1 MIMGFIAYITLK
13 YLAYVAWCFIGLHLL
28 TSYSRGTLP
37 RALGIGLI
45 RLLMGLIF
53 GVVIYLIG
61 SMVYSALIDLP
72 ATDLLTYLVVY
83 VPVRW
88 LEWSIIAMLVAP
100 AARKFSW
107 FWLGLNT
114 RDRLWRCGGI
124 LISCVADIPMIIA
137 LGGILPVGR
146 FLC

>member
-1 MIMGFIAYITLK
+1 MGFIAYITLK
-13 YLAYVAWCFIGLHLL
+13 YLAYVAWCFLGFRVL
-28 TSYSRGTLP
+28 TSFSRGTLS
-37 RALGIGLI
+37 RAFGIGLI
-45 RLLMGLIF
+45 RLLIGLIF

-61 SMVYSALIDLP
+61 SMVYFALIDLP
-72 ATDLLTYLVVY
+72 ATGPLTYLAVY

-88 LEWSIIAMLVAP
+88 LEWSIIAMLIAP
-100 AARKFSW
+100 PARKFSW
-107 FWLGLNT
+107 FWVGLNT

-124 LISCVADIPMIIA
+124 LISCAADVPMIIA